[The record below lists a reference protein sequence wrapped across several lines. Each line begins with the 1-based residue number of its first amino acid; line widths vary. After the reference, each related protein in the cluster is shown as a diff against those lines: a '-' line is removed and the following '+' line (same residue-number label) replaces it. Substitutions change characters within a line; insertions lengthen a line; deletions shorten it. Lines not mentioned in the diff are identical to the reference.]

1 VSSLSVLG
9 RLREHFRRN
18 FPAYALLLLAPTIPE
33 ILTGSTPVSELFYN
47 WLGFVVGFLL
57 DIALYG
63 TGALLIREFAVA
75 YRKGWASILLL
86 GAAYGI
92 AEEGFEVHTFFQ
104 PSGAPVGAL
113 GSYGHLA
120 GVNWLWALL
129 LTVFH
134 STYSIALPILLTRL
148 WFPEV
153 KDERW
158 LGSRT
163 IAFLS
168 VLFVTE
174 VVGFGFI
181 VGHGPTR
188 AALLFF
194 VVLVAILVG
203 LALWVPRDLL
213 RPKPGPCRIGRIP
226 LVLLGAVEFGAYV
239 LVLVF
244 SNGRSIPAVGA
255 GAFFA
260 LANVAV
266 LVVLL
271 RRIGTEAL
279 ERSEFR
285 FALGMLSALFAWD
298 VLIEFILVPGILAVT
313 AIFVYLLY
321 RLDRTL
327 ARRSE
332 PFAVPPGATGLPP
345 TTP

>member
-1 VSSLSVLG
+1 V
-9 RLREHFRRN
+9 REYFRRN
-18 FPAYALLLLAPTIPE
+18 FPAYALLLLAPAIPE
-33 ILTGSTPVSELFYN
+33 LLTGSTPVSELFYN
-47 WLGFVVGFLL
+47 WPGFVVGFLL
-57 DIALYG
+57 DVALYG

-104 PSGAPVGAL
+104 PSGSPVGAL

-120 GVNWLWALL
+120 GVNWLWALV

-158 LGSRT
+158 LGRRT
-163 IAFLS
+163 IAVLS
-168 VLFVTE
+168 VIFVTE
-174 VVGFGFI
+174 VVGFGFL
-181 VGHGPTR
+181 VGHGPTH

-194 VVLVAILVG
+194 VAVVAVLVG

-213 RPKPGPCRIGRIP
+213 RPRPGPCRIGRTP
-226 LVLLGAVEFGAYV
+226 LVLLGAVEFLAYV

-244 SNGRSIPAVGA
+244 SNGRTIPAVGMA
-255 GAFFA
+255 VFFV
-260 LANVAV
+260 LANLAV
-266 LVVLL
+266 LAVLL
-271 RRIGTEAL
+271 RRVGTEGL
-279 ERSEFR
+279 DRSEFR
-285 FALGMLSALFAWD
+285 FAVGMLCALFAWD
-298 VLIEFILVPGILAVT
+298 VLIEFILVPGILVVT

-332 PFAVPPGATGLPP
+332 FSSVPPGATGFPP
-345 TTP
+345 WGP